1 MYSDTVYHSYV
12 SLYFYFYSS
21 ETEYYL
27 TAYLKRTQRSLP
39 KTKKTDVRSGA

>member
-12 SLYFYFYSS
+12 SLYFSFIL

-39 KTKKTDVRSGA
+39 KTKKTDVSSGV